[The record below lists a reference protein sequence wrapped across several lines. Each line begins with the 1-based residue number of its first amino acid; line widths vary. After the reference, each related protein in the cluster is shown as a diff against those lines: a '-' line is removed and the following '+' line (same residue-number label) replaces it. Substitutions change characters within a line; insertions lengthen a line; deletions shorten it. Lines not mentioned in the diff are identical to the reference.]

1 MLKGIDVSGWQ
12 AYPFSG
18 KIKTAYE
25 QSDFVIVK
33 ATQYPSYVH
42 VNCDAIIEQCKRD
55 GKLWGFY
62 HYATGENPEKEAQ
75 MFHARTMGY
84 VGRGIPVVDWEKTQN
99 KSFGDNNWVR
109 RFVDKYY
116 ALTKVYPMIYVQR
129 SAIAQVKNCY
139 PDCALWVAAYYDERD
154 NFNAPKF
161 DSNIAPWKT
170 FTVWQYSSSNGT
182 LDRNV
187 ANVSKEGW
195 ARIAKGNI
203 KGTVI
208 DTDNSDSVHND
219 DNSSSGENTKQNLA
233 RIARDVI
240 MGMYGTGKTRRTLLK
255 NAGYDYDEVQE
266 YINKLYKIANDVIK
280 GKYGNGAAR
289 RAKIAGLGYDPEIVQ
304 YIVNEI
310 LA

>member
-12 AYPFSG
+12 AFPFTG
-18 KIKTAYE
+18 KIKTAYN

-33 ATQYPSYVH
+33 ATQYPTYAH
-42 VNCDAIIEQCKRD
+42 VNCATIIEQCKRD

-62 HYATGENPEKEAQ
+62 HYATGQNPEKEAQ
-75 MFHARTMGY
+75 MFYDRTKGY
-84 VGRGIPVVDWEKTQN
+84 VGKGIPIVDWEQTQN
-99 KSFGDNNWVR
+99 KSFGNTNWVR
-109 RFVDKYY
+109 RFVNKYY

-170 FTVWQYSSSNGT
+170 FTVWQFSSSGGT

-187 ANVSKEGW
+187 ANITKEGW
-195 ARIAKGNI
+195 MKIAKGNI
-203 KGTVI
+203 AG
-208 DTDNSDSVHND
+208 NSTTSNTGN
-219 DNSSSGENTKQNLA
+219 NSGNNSNSKFNATMA
-233 RIARDVI
+233 RVARDVI
-240 MGMYGTGKTRRTLLK
+240 MGLYGNGAARKKMLEAEGF
-255 NAGYDYDEVQE
+255 NYNEVQE

-280 GKYGNGAAR
+280 GKYGNGSFR
-289 RAKIAGLGYDPEIVQ
+289 RAKIAAMGYDPETVQ
-304 YIVNEI
+304 YIVNDI